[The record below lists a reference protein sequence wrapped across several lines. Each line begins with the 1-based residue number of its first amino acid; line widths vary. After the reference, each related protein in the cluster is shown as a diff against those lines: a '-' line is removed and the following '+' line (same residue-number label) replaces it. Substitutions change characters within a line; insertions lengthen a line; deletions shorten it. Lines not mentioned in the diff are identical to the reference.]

1 MIVEKIIEAK
11 AEKMKQW
18 PVRSNRAS
26 EIGHPCLRYLVFSR
40 TRWQEKA
47 LPPAHVQLIFDIG
60 NDIEDRVQKDLKEA
74 GFQVIEQQRSFEWKE
89 YEITGH
95 VDMKILLDGV
105 GIPVEVKSASPFAFD
120 KVNSVEDMLR
130 SKFVY
135 MQKYPAQL
143 SLYLLMDNKETGLF
157 LFKNK
162 STGAMK
168 EIWLHLDYDY
178 AEGILKKAEAVNRHV
193 KDGTTPEPIDY
204 DENICDDCP
213 FAHICNVERVGKEVE
228 IVDDEGLAEMLDR
241 LDALKA
247 AAKEYAEIDK
257 ELKTALEGRKALI
270 GSWFVDGKY
279 RDYTSYEIPDEI
291 KNQYKKVKQ
300 VWFKKILKV
309 A

>member
-1 MIVEKIIEAK
+1 MIVEKILEAK
-11 AEKMKQW
+11 AEKMRQS

-26 EIGHPCLRYLVFSR
+26 EIGHPCLRYLVFAR
-40 TRWQEKA
+40 TRWQERA
-47 LPPAHVQLIFDIG
+47 LPDARLAMIFDIG
-60 NDIEDRVQKDLKEA
+60 NDIEDRVQRDLKEA
-74 GFQVIEQQRSFEWKE
+74 GFQVIEQQRSFEWRD

-143 SLYLLMDNKETGLF
+143 SLYMLMDGKDRGLF

-168 EIWLHLDYDY
+168 EIWMELDYDY

-193 KDGTTPEPIDY
+193 KDGTVPAPIDY
-204 DENICDDCP
+204 DENTCDDCP

-228 IVDDEGLAEMLDR
+228 IVDDENLASMLDR
-241 LDALKA
+241 LETLKP
-247 AAKEYAEIDK
+247 AAKEYADIDK
-257 ELKTALEGRKALI
+257 ELKAALEGRKALI
-270 GSWFVDGKY
+270 GSWFVDGKW
-279 RDYTSYEIPDEI
+279 RDYTSYEVPEDI
-291 KNQYKKVKQ
+291 KAQYKKVKQ